1 MAAGFAGCAGGML
14 VSAACTPAVV
24 RSCAGM
30 GTASLRSLWAVW
42 LFCADARVFLYRCHS
57 YAPWQVQL
65 FRILVLDS
73 CSMFRVPSQLVF
85 VICFDS
91 PALSTH
97 DQRCSLLFNVVFQT
111 VLLYALPR
119 GSSAC
124 PREIKVSKGHD
135 KRRQGH
141 DCDLGIRS
149 GASLAFTP
157 DSVSTHVL

>member
-1 MAAGFAGCAGGML
+1 MVVLRGCAGVSVSLSL
-14 VSAACTPAVV
+14 VYAVAGPAV
-24 RSCAGM
+24 
-30 GTASLRSLWAVW
+30 
-42 LFCADARVFLYRCHS
+42 S
-57 YAPWQVQL
+57 YC
-65 FRILVLDS
+65 FLDS